1 MDLVLTPAEVG
12 KFQEALLSAF
22 NRSELE
28 QLVYLRLEV
37 NLNDVVADGPHRQVV
52 FDLIKWA
59 NGQGKI
65 EALLRAA
72 REENPGNMLLRQFD
86 DVISVR
92 PVPPQPIA
100 PRVTKIPRSQLRALV
115 DLLQQVPGAA
125 DYAQRTAFL
134 AGIPGAQ
141 ALTRSQSSLR
151 ADLDSMVN
159 GLNELGRLASGDWP
173 LLILIDNALGYVSGF
188 ELELE
193 LQAVRRQ
200 LAQAYGDA

>member
-65 EALLRAA
+65 EGLLRAV
-72 REENPGNMLLRQFD
+72 REENSGNVLLRQFD
-86 DVISVR
+86 EAIRVR
-92 PVPPQPIA
+92 TAPPQLTT
-100 PRVTKIPRSQLRALV
+100 PRVTKIPRNQLRELV

-134 AGIPGAQ
+134 AGIPGTQ
-141 ALTRSQSSLR
+141 TLTRSQSSLR

-173 LLILIDNALGYVSGF
+173 LLILIDNALGYVRGF
-188 ELELE
+188 ELELQM
-193 LQAVRRQ
+193 QAVRKQ
-200 LAQAYGDA
+200 LAQAYREA

>member
-12 KFQEALLSAF
+12 KFQEALVSAF

-37 NLNDVVADGPHRQVV
+37 NLHDIVADGPHRQVV

-72 REENPGNMLLRQFD
+72 RAENPGNVLLRQFD
-86 DVISVR
+86 EAISVR
-92 PVPPQPIA
+92 PMPPQPAA
-100 PRVTKIPRSQLRALV
+100 PHVTQISRSQLRALV
-115 DLLQQVPGAA
+115 DLLQQTPGAA
-125 DYAQRTAFL
+125 DFAQRTAFL
-134 AGIPGAQ
+134 AGIPGVQ

-151 ADLDSMVN
+151 ADLDSMVT
-159 GLNELGRLASGDWP
+159 GLNELGRLATGEWP

-188 ELELE
+188 ALELE

-200 LAQAYGDA
+200 FAQAYGVA

>member
-1 MDLVLTPAEVG
+1 MDLVLTPTEVG
-12 KFQEALLSAF
+12 QFQEALVSAF

-37 NLNDVVADGPHRQVV
+37 NLNDVVADGPFRQVV

-65 EALLRAA
+65 ESLLRAA
-72 REENPGNMLLRQFD
+72 REENPGNVLLRQFD
-86 DVISVR
+86 EAISVR
-92 PVPPQPIA
+92 PAPPQPTA
-100 PRVTKIPRSQLRALV
+100 PRVTKIPRSQLRELV

-125 DYAQRTAFL
+125 DFAQRTAFL
-134 AGIPGAQ
+134 AGIPGTQ

-159 GLNELGRLASGDWP
+159 GLNELGRLASGEWP

-188 ELELE
+188 ELELQM
-193 LQAVRRQ
+193 QALRQ
-200 LAQAYGDA
+200 RLAQAYGEA

>member
-1 MDLVLTPAEVG
+1 MDLVLTPTEVG

-37 NLNDVVADGPHRQVV
+37 NLNDVVADGHHRQVV

-59 NGQGKI
+59 NGQGKV

-72 REENPGNMLLRQFD
+72 REENPGNVLLRQFD
-86 DVISVR
+86 EAIRVR
-92 PVPPQPIA
+92 PAPPQLTT
-100 PRVTKIPRSQLRALV
+100 PRVTKIPRNQLRALV

-125 DYAQRTAFL
+125 DYTQRSAFL
-134 AGIPGAQ
+134 AGIPGTQ

-151 ADLDSMVN
+151 ADLDSVVN
-159 GLNELGRLASGDWP
+159 GLNELGRLGSGDWP
-173 LLILIDNALGYVSGF
+173 LLILIDNALGYVRGF
-188 ELELE
+188 ELELQM
-193 LQAVRRQ
+193 QAVRQQ
-200 LAQAYGDA
+200 LAQACGET

>member
-28 QLVYLRLEV
+28 QLVYFRLAV
-37 NLNDVVADGPHRQVV
+37 DLNDIVADGPYRQVV
-52 FDLIKWA
+52 TDLIKWA

-65 EALLRAA
+65 EILLRVA
-72 REENPGNMLLRQFD
+72 REDNSGNALLRQFD
-86 DVISVR
+86 DAIR
-92 PVPPQPIA
+92 ARTAPPQPTA
-100 PRVTKIPRSQLRALV
+100 PRVTKIPRNQLRELV
-115 DLLQQVPGAA
+115 DLLQQVPGVA
-125 DYAQRTAFL
+125 DFAERTAFL
-134 AGIPGAQ
+134 AGIPGTQ

-173 LLILIDNALGYVSGF
+173 LLILIDNALDYVRGF
-188 ELELE
+188 EIE
-193 LQAVRRQ
+193 LQMQVIRQQ
-200 LAQAYGDA
+200 LAQAYGEA

>member
-1 MDLVLTPAEVG
+1 MDLVLTPTEVG

-37 NLNDVVADGPHRQVV
+37 NLNDIVADGPHRQVV

-59 NGQGKI
+59 NGQGKV

-72 REENPGNMLLRQFD
+72 REENPGNVLLRQFD
-86 DVISVR
+86 EAISVR
-92 PVPPQPIA
+92 PAPPQPTA
-100 PRVTKIPRSQLRALV
+100 PPVTKIPRSQLRELV

-125 DYAQRTAFL
+125 DFAQRTAFL

-159 GLNELGRLASGDWP
+159 GLNELGRLASGEWP

-188 ELELE
+188 DLELQM
-193 LQAVRRQ
+193 QAVRRQ
-200 LAQAYGDA
+200 IAQAYGEA

>member
-37 NLNDVVADGPHRQVV
+37 DLNDIVADGPHRQVV

-59 NGQGKI
+59 NGQGKA
-65 EALLRAA
+65 ETLLRAA
-72 REENPGNMLLRQFD
+72 REENSGNVLLRQFD
-86 DVISVR
+86 DAISVR
-92 PVPPQPIA
+92 SVPPQPTA
-100 PRVTKIPRSQLRALV
+100 PRVTKIPRSQLRVLV
-115 DLLQQVPGAA
+115 DLLQLVPGAT
-125 DYAQRTAFL
+125 DFAQRTAFL
-134 AGIPGAQ
+134 AGIPGTQ
-141 ALTRSQSSLR
+141 ALTRIQSSLR

-159 GLNELGRLASGDWP
+159 GLNELGRLASGEWP

-188 ELELE
+188 ELELQ

-200 LAQAYGDA
+200 IAQAYGDA

>member
-37 NLNDVVADGPHRQVV
+37 NLNEIVADGPHRQVV

-65 EALLRAA
+65 ESLLRAA
-72 REENPGNMLLRQFD
+72 REENSGNVLLRQFD
-86 DVISVR
+86 DAIRARST
-92 PVPPQPIA
+92 PPQPTA
-100 PRVTKIPRSQLRALV
+100 PRVTKIPRNQLRELV
-115 DLLQQVPGAA
+115 DLLQQVPGTA
-125 DYAQRTAFL
+125 DFAQRSAFL
-134 AGIPGAQ
+134 SGIPGPP

-151 ADLDSMVN
+151 GDLDSMVN

-173 LLILIDNALGYVSGF
+173 LLILIDNALGYVRGF
-188 ELELE
+188 ELEL
-193 LQAVRRQ
+193 QMQTVRQ
-200 LAQAYGDA
+200 KLAQAYGEA

>member
-37 NLNDVVADGPHRQVV
+37 SLNDIVADGPHRQVV

-59 NGQGKI
+59 NSQGKI
-65 EALLRAA
+65 ETLLRAA
-72 REENPGNMLLRQFD
+72 CEENPGNVLLRRFD
-86 DVISVR
+86 EAISVR
-92 PVPPQPIA
+92 PVPPQPTA
-100 PRVTKIPRSQLRALV
+100 PHVTKIPRSQLRALV
-115 DLLQQVPGAA
+115 DLLQQAPGAA
-125 DYAQRTAFL
+125 DFAERTAFL

-159 GLNELGRLASGDWP
+159 GLNELGRLASGEWP

>member
-65 EALLRAA
+65 EGLLRAV
-72 REENPGNMLLRQFD
+72 REENSGNVLLRQFD
-86 DVISVR
+86 EAIRVR
-92 PVPPQPIA
+92 PAPPQLTT
-100 PRVTKIPRSQLRALV
+100 PRVTKIPRNQLRELV

-134 AGIPGAQ
+134 AGIPGTQ

-151 ADLDSMVN
+151 ADLDSVVN
-159 GLNELGRLASGDWP
+159 GLNELGRLGSGDWP
-173 LLILIDNALGYVSGF
+173 LLILIDNALGYVRGF
-188 ELELE
+188 ELELQM
-193 LQAVRRQ
+193 QAVRQ
-200 LAQAYGDA
+200 KLAQAYGEA

>member
-65 EALLRAA
+65 EGLLRAV
-72 REENPGNMLLRQFD
+72 REENSGNVLLRQFD
-86 DVISVR
+86 EAIRVR
-92 PVPPQPIA
+92 PAPPQLTT
-100 PRVTKIPRSQLRALV
+100 PRVTKIPRNQLRELV

-125 DYAQRTAFL
+125 DYTQRSAFL
-134 AGIPGAQ
+134 AGIPGTQ

-151 ADLDSMVN
+151 ADLDSVVN
-159 GLNELGRLASGDWP
+159 GLNELGRLGSGDWP
-173 LLILIDNALGYVSGF
+173 LLILIDNALGYVRGF
-188 ELELE
+188 ELELQM
-193 LQAVRRQ
+193 QAVRLQ
-200 LAQAYGDA
+200 LAQACGET

>member
-65 EALLRAA
+65 EGLLRAV
-72 REENPGNMLLRQFD
+72 REENSGNVLLRQFD
-86 DVISVR
+86 EAIRVR
-92 PVPPQPIA
+92 PAPPQLTT
-100 PRVTKIPRSQLRALV
+100 PRVTKIPRNQLRELV

-125 DYAQRTAFL
+125 DYTQRSAFL
-134 AGIPGAQ
+134 AGIPGTQ

-151 ADLDSMVN
+151 ADLDSVVN
-159 GLNELGRLASGDWP
+159 GLNELGRLGSGDWP
-173 LLILIDNALGYVSGF
+173 LLILIDNALGYVRGF
-188 ELELE
+188 ELELQM
-193 LQAVRRQ
+193 QAVRQQ
-200 LAQAYGDA
+200 LAQACGET